1 MSVPAICFE
10 RLEKNY
16 GGVRALDAIDL
27 EVPQGTVFGFL
38 GPNGAGK
45 TTAIRV
51 LLDLIR
57 PTGGR
62 VSLLGFD
69 AQRESVEARRRC
81 GYLPGDLAL
90 YEHMTGME
98 FFDYVASFRGRRG
111 AAQRADA
118 RYRAELVDRLG
129 LDPTRPIGTLSKG
142 NRQKIGVVQALMM
155 RPEVIVLDEPT
166 SGLDPLVQE
175 EVGSILREVVVDGRT
190 VFFSSHVL
198 AEVEAIASSVAMLR
212 SGQIVAVVDLAEE
225 RRLAPH
231 RITVTFG
238 EPLPA
243 GGFGAIAG
251 VRVVAVGERQ
261 ATFESRDQIDPL
273 IKVLARYPVQ
283 ALETHEPSLEDLFLS
298 YYDVAPAGAA
308 DRDDPSAV
316 RGRA

>member
-1 MSVPAICFE
+1 MSHHSAADVAPH
-10 RLEKNY
+10 
-16 GGVRALDAIDL
+16 
-27 EVPQGTVFGFL
+27 
-38 GPNGAGK
+38 
-45 TTAIRV
+45 
-51 LLDLIR
+51 
-57 PTGGR
+57 
-62 VSLLGFD
+62 S
-69 AQRESVEARRRC
+69 AR
-81 GYLPGDLAL
+81 
-90 YEHMTGME
+90 
-98 FFDYVASFRGRRG
+98 
-111 AAQRADA
+111 DA

-129 LDPTRPIGTLSKG
+129 LDPTRPIGTLSRG

-251 VRVVAVGERQ
+251 SVW
-261 ATFESRDQIDPL
+261 L
-273 IKVLARYPVQ
+273 
-283 ALETHEPSLEDLFLS
+283 
-298 YYDVAPAGAA
+298 
-308 DRDDPSAV
+308 PSAS
-316 RGRA
+316 GRRRSSHATRLIP